1 MTPKSI
7 FFYLGTF
14 ILLLSCSNDP
24 LGVDNSAVKL
34 DLGFINLDSVLV
46 NSNKDQLIN
55 YHHKFLNEIK
65 EIYEYELGYCIGLG
79 DPSDSTFYTGIS
91 AFLSDPY
98 IARLEKQI
106 AKNYPD
112 LQNKRNR
119 IHSGFKY
126 LKYHIPT
133 AKMPEKIVFMNSF
146 FASNAFS
153 TEKQIG
159 IGLER
164 YLGKETDVIKEL
176 PGTDFPEWVRDG
188 MDSKFMERDAV
199 SSWIMTHVVEEVDGN
214 LAENIVRWGKIIYLT
229 RAAFPEDD
237 AAYALRYSKED
248 FDWAVENEYAF
259 WKYLVDEDLL
269 FKIDELNTKNMLGDG
284 PFTPGLPEKGPD
296 RLGQFLGL
304 RMIEKYMEI
313 NEIPLDK
320 LIKLP
325 YTEIL
330 AEYEIE

>member
-7 FFYLGTF
+7 FLYLGT
-14 ILLLSCSNDP
+14 IVLLLSCSNDP
-24 LGVDNSAVKL
+24 LDVDNSAVKL
-34 DLGFINLDSVLV
+34 DLGFVQLDSVFV
-46 NSNKDQLIN
+46 NSNKDQLISE
-55 YHHKFLNEIK
+55 HHKFLKEIT
-65 EIYEYELGYCIGLG
+65 EIYEYELGYCIGLS
-79 DPSDSTFYTGIS
+79 DASDSTFYNGITL
-91 AFLSDPY
+91 FLNDPY
-98 IARLEKQI
+98 ISRLEKRI
-106 AKNYPD
+106 AEKFSN
-112 LQNKRNR
+112 LEVKKER
-119 IHSGFKY
+119 ISNGFKY
-126 LKYHIPT
+126 LKFHFPK
-133 AKMPEKIVFMNSF
+133 AKMPENVVFMNSF

-188 MDSKFMERDAV
+188 MDEKYMERDAIC
-199 SSWIMTHVVEEVDGN
+199 SWVMTHLVKEVDGN
-214 LAENIVRWGKIIYLT
+214 LAENIVRWGKILYLT
-229 RAAFPEDD
+229 KAAFPQDESN
-237 AAYALRYSKED
+237 YALRYSKED
-248 FDWAVENEYAF
+248 YEWAVENEYAF

-269 FKIDELNTKNMLGDG
+269 FKIDELNIKNMLGEG

-296 RLGQFLGL
+296 RLGQFMGL
-304 RMIEKYMEI
+304 RMIENYMKI
-313 NEIPLDK
+313 NEVPLEK